1 MLDFSRTFCDL
12 HPNDLVSNFCCKGT
26 RPPHA
31 EECNVALCAT
41 CICTHTDSHIQR
53 RTAPDYQ
60 NIRTTYSKMQEAI
73 RTRISAFEL

>member
-1 MLDFSRTFCDL
+1 
-12 HPNDLVSNFCCKGT
+12 
-26 RPPHA
+26 
-31 EECNVALCAT
+31 VALCAT

-73 RTRISAFEL
+73 RTRISAFEHQKARIVNSG